1 MESKVNR
8 VGKYA
13 KSMHSFA
20 PLQTFNV
27 TFMQGCCT
35 AKSFLVD
42 NLDRNHLHNLLK
54 CSLHTELA

>member
-20 PLQTFNV
+20 PLKTFNV
-27 TFMQGCCT
+27 TLCKVVCT

-42 NLDRNHLHNLLK
+42 NFDRNHLHNLYK